1 MSTGTLTINF
11 KASGDTE
18 LIKAFKGIANA
29 QKVVTRLAKENA
41 DTNKQAAD
49 ATKLNKIEFEKF
61 SRTLDL
67 SKQSLDKL
75 GISLD
80 TVKQAQEGNAKALA
94 IVKRAYNL
102 EKQAVMESLTV
113 AQKKEAQSKKNKKA
127 EESLA
132 KSAEKN
138 SKSQKKLTDRV
149 NKLTHTV
156 RNASPAYQR
165 LTAQIQAS
173 GKTFKD
179 LGISQEVAT
188 QAALGNKVAI
198 EKLRNAHKKAT
209 AQTRILGGAFSV
221 LRSKLL
227 IFSFG
232 AGLASKAILDQV
244 KAFGI
249 QQDSVERLAVAFGQ
263 DGARALD
270 DYSSE
275 LQKVTT
281 FGDEVTNVAMATIG
295 MYGASAEST
304 MKLTKGTMDLA
315 TALGMDLVGASQLV
329 AKTIGSSTNA
339 LSRYGITI
347 DATASQEEK
356 AAQATRE
363 LERVFG
369 GLAEAMAKTT
379 QGQITQAQ
387 NALGDL
393 QETVGGLL
401 APAVVVVAKALKLMA
416 EALQNPIILGASVTF
431 VAIATASALAG
442 AGVTGFTAATKLA
455 TIAQSAFNVVAKA
468 NPYVLLASALL
479 GVATAV
485 GAYKL
490 GTRELTAEQKK
501 QIEATE
507 AAKEAEEKAQEAAE
521 KYADSV
527 EKVEEKLKKKLAILK
542 ATSDIEKFAIEN
554 GIKLSDVNNSLF
566 NEVQSLNAQLEEEER
581 LQKLLASA
589 YNSTLQAKILSLE
602 ADVHELQIREL
613 NGELTENQISG
624 LRKLE
629 ANLYKLYEAQTTVAE
644 GSEKLITL
652 TQQEVA
658 LFNEFSSFLTDIADR
673 RIESLQQEFEAR
685 LEISNATIS
694 QINQEKDA
702 ELAAIDDI
710 YGRRA
715 STHSKKLEL
724 EKDAIAR
731 NKERVDIEL
740 ANQEKIRKATN
751 KSIEKQFRIK
761 QAADIAETIMSTQ
774 AAYMASL
781 KKTGFF
787 GIPLGKIV
795 LAQGALA
802 IAAIA
807 SQKPPKMQYGG
818 LVGGQP
824 HSRGGTMI
832 EAERGEFVVNKRA
845 VDSIGLE
852 TLNRVNQGQ
861 AQGNVQISFQGNI
874 LSKDFIEDEAI
885 PQIKEALR
893 RGEDIGVG

>member
-1 MSTGTLTINF
+1 MATETLTINF
-11 KASGDTE
+11 KASGDKA
-18 LIKAFKGIANA
+18 LIDAFKGIANA
-29 QKVVTRLAKENA
+29 QKVVTAAAKKN
-41 DTNKQAAD
+41 DK
-49 ATKLNKIEFEKF
+49 ATK
-61 SRTLDL
+61 
-67 SKQSLDKL
+67 
-75 GISLD
+75 
-80 TVKQAQEGNAKALA
+80 AL
-94 IVKRAYNL
+94 V
-102 EKQAVMESLTV
+102 
-113 AQKKEAQSKKNKKA
+113 
-127 EESLA
+127 
-132 KSAEKN
+132 
-138 SKSQKKLTDRV
+138 
-149 NKLTHTV
+149 HTV
-156 RNASPAYQR
+156 RNASPAYRR
-165 LTAQIQAS
+165 LTAQIQAA

-179 LGISQEVAT
+179 IGISKEIAT
-188 QAALGNKVAI
+188 KAALGNRVAI
-198 EKLRNAHKKAT
+198 EKLRNAHKRAT

-295 MYGASAEST
+295 MYGASAEAT

-356 AAQATRE
+356 AAQATAE

-369 GLAEAMAKTT
+369 GLAEAMARTT

-393 QETVGGLL
+393 QEVVGGLL
-401 APAVVVVAKALKLMA
+401 APTVVFFAKALKLMA

-431 VAIATASALAG
+431 AAIATSTALAS
-442 AGVTGFTAATKLA
+442 AGVTGFTAVTKLA
-455 TIAQSAFNVVAKA
+455 TIAQTAFNVVANA
-468 NPYVLLASALL
+468 NPYVLLGSVML
-479 GVATAV
+479 GVAAAV
-485 GAYKL
+485 GTYMV

-507 AAKEAEEKAQEAAE
+507 AAAKADEEAKKAAE
-521 KYADSV
+521 DYAKSLEDV
-527 EKVEEKLKKKLAILK
+527 EKSLEKKIALLK
-542 ATSDIEKFAIEN
+542 AGTEIEKFAIEN
-554 GIKLSDVNNSLF
+554 DIKLADVNEDLF
-566 NEVQSLNAQLEEEER
+566 NEYQALNAELEEEQR

-613 NGELTENQISG
+613 NGELTENQIAG

-629 ANLYKLYEAQTTVAE
+629 KNLYKLYDAQRTVSE
-644 GSEKLITL
+644 GSEELTSL

-658 LFNEFSSFLTDIADR
+658 LFNEFAELLTNVADR
-673 RIESLQQEFEAR
+673 RIESLQQEFQAR

-710 YGRRA
+710 FGRRA
-715 STHSKKLEL
+715 STHAKRLEL
-724 EKDAIAR
+724 EKETIAKH
-731 NKERVDIEL
+731 KERVDAEL
-740 ANQEKIRKATN
+740 ANQEKLRKETN
-751 KSIEKQFRIK
+751 KALVKQFRIK
-761 QAADIAETIMSTQ
+761 QSADIAGTIIATQ
-774 AAYMASL
+774 RAYMETL
-781 KKTGFF
+781 GKTGFF
-787 GIPLGKIV
+787 GIPLAKIV

-802 IAAIA
+802 VAAIA
-807 SQKPPKMQYGG
+807 AQKPPKMEQGG
-818 LVGGQP
+818 LIGGRR
-824 HSRGGTMI
+824 HSQGGTMI
-832 EAERGEFVVNKRA
+832 EAEQGEFIVNRNA
-845 VDSIGLE
+845 VQTVGLE
-852 TLNRVNQGQ
+852 TLNRINQGQ
-861 AQGNVQISFQGNI
+861 SQRSINISFQGNVM
-874 LSKDFIEDEAI
+874 SKDFLEDEAI

-893 RGEDIGVG
+893 RGGDIGVN